1 MNGIRFWVLDA
12 IEAQLSPG
20 LPVIEN
26 FGGITMRLAAS
37 VDLAPGPAL
46 NVAAPYEGNFV
57 SRNTVWHYVAG
68 RQVYE
73 LEKPD
78 GVRYRMQSFTQGQD
92 PDQQLVDLQRLGQ
105 KLELPMGWSFHVRL
119 LEEDSELLTV
129 EGIAE
134 VIVDDLGNTYQRVP

>member
-1 MNGIRFWVLDA
+1 
-12 IEAQLSPG
+12 
-20 LPVIEN
+20 
-26 FGGITMRLAAS
+26 MRLAAS
-37 VDLAPGPAL
+37 VDVAPGSEL
-46 NVAAPYEGNFV
+46 NAAAPYKGNFV
-57 SRNTVWHYVAG
+57 SRTTVWHYVAG

-73 LEKPD
+73 LEDPD
-78 GVRYRMQSFTQGQD
+78 GVRYRMQSFTRGQD

-105 KLELPMGWSFHVRL
+105 KLELPVGWSFHVLL